1 MLCSFSALSANMKKL
16 LRSILINVLSLW
28 LTSVAVQGFSYDGG
42 WQTLA
47 LAAVIFGVINL
58 LIRPLVKLF
67 LLPINLL
74 TLGLLGWLVNVLMLY
89 LLTLLVPKIKI
100 EAFDFLGFTYKGLVV
115 PALRISRFYC
125 AVLASFLISTI
136 SGFLHWLAE

>member
-1 MLCSFSALSANMKKL
+1 MKNL
-16 LRSILINVLSLW
+16 LRSVLINFFSLW
-28 LTSVAVQGFSYDGG
+28 LTSLAIEGFSYNGG

-47 LAAVIFGVINL
+47 LAALVFGVINL

-100 EAFDFLGFTYKGLVV
+100 EAFEFVGFIYKGFII

-125 AVLASFLISTI
+125 AVLASFLISII
-136 SGFLHWLAE
+136 SGFLHWLAK